1 MPSSYRWFILALVV
15 LTATVVV
22 AAPMMALPVLF
33 KEISTELGMDLVQIG
48 FIGTMTALTGMVVG
62 LLGGAIGDRFGP
74 RRTLAAACVLTGLT
88 GALRGFS
95 GGFAGLL
102 ATTFLFGLSQPVINI
117 NLSKTCA
124 VWFPARER
132 GTANG
137 GVSVGM
143 ALGFLL
149 GSLLSATVL
158 SPLLGGWRNVL
169 FVFGML
175 ACTFGVLWFF
185 TRNPVAEGAQQTPH
199 VQLRAGLRHVMRVRN
214 MWIMGLA
221 AVGYGGCVTPML
233 AYLPLYLR
241 NIGWTNA
248 NADST
253 VATFH
258 AVSLAGAIPIA
269 MLSDRLRKRRVF
281 LLLGALLMAA
291 GVGALTVAAGV
302 FIVAAVIVAGCMRDG
317 FMAIFMTTVMETR
330 EIGLSYTGSAIGFV
344 QVFFALGG
352 TFAPPLGNS
361 LAAIGPAA
369 PFLLWAALA
378 ALGLVSFSLLPVQT
392 QIAHLSAAAAD

>member
-1 MPSSYRWFILALVV
+1 MPSSYRWFILGLVV

-22 AAPMMALPVLF
+22 ATPTMALPVLF

-74 RRTLAAACVLTGLT
+74 RRTLAVACVLTGLT
-88 GALRGFS
+88 GALRGLS
-95 GGFAGLL
+95 GGFVALL
-102 ATTFLFGLSQPVINI
+102 ATTFLFGLAQPVISI

-169 FVFGML
+169 FVFGLL
-175 ACTFGVLWFF
+175 ACVFGIAWFL
-185 TRNPVAEGAQQTPH
+185 THNPAANVPGKAARVP
-199 VQLRAGLRHVMRVRN
+199 LRAGLLHVMRVRS
-214 MWIMGLA
+214 MWVMGLA
-221 AVGYGGCVTPML
+221 AVGYGGCVSAML

-241 NIGWTNA
+241 GIGWTPA

-258 AVSLAGAIPIA
+258 AVSLCGIIPIA
-269 MLSDRLRKRRVF
+269 ILSDRLRQRRVF
-281 LLLGALLMAA
+281 LLLGALLLFA
-291 GVGALTVAAGV
+291 GVGALSVAAGAA
-302 FIVAAVIVAGCMRDG
+302 IVVAVIVAGFMRDG

-330 EIGLSYTGSAIGFV
+330 DIGLAYTGSAIGFA

-352 TFAPPLGNS
+352 AFAQPLGNS
-361 LAAIGPAA
+361 LAAFGPSV

-378 ALGLVSFSLLPVQT
+378 SLGFAAFALLHAQPHL
-392 QIAHLSAAAAD
+392 AHLAPAAAE